1 MNITKKITVTMV
13 IAIASL
19 FAASGI
25 TSILYL
31 LNLTAKMSKQEKI
44 IMKNFLI
51 VWLNQKAKRDLHLK
65 AK

>member
-25 TSILYL
+25 TSSSVFAQP
-31 LNLTAKMSKQEKI
+31 NGENDKQEKI
-44 IMKNFLI
+44 IMKNLLI
-51 VWLNQKAKRDLHLK
+51 V
-65 AK
+65 